1 METNVTSESK
11 IRITSKKL
19 ASGNQQV
26 KFYIEDEKH
35 PQYGYLLVTGTR
47 SVGEV
52 IEEIKGRIAQK
63 RQAAY
68 DLQRFNFNK
77 NWRDDH
83 NFYLYSA

>member
-1 METNVTSESK
+1 METNATLESK

-19 ASGNQQV
+19 ASGNHQV

-35 PQYGYLLVTGTR
+35 PQYGYLLVTGSR

-52 IEEIKGRIAQK
+52 IEEIKNRIAQK

-68 DLQRFNFNK
+68 DLQRFNFSS